1 MQGGGSLDAYE
12 CGVYKTLAKRGIKF
26 DIIAG
31 TSIGA
36 VNAAIIV
43 GSKNDA
49 DPAAQLEDFWLDV
62 AEKITPSVL
71 PDNLRCI
78 VSAMYAASY
87 GNLKAFEPLWFTISN
102 RYGNFLSYYNRPY
115 LYLTTPLKKSLSK
128 YTDFA
133 KLN

>member
-1 MQGGGSLDAYE
+1 MDQLKIRDAQKLQSETVLVMQGGGSLGAYE

-62 AEKITPSVL
+62 AEKITTSVL
-71 PDNLRCI
+71 PDGLRGM
-78 VSAMYAASY
+78 VSSMYAATY
-87 GNLKAFEPLWFTISN
+87 GN
-102 RYGNFLSYYNRPY
+102 
-115 LYLTTPLKKSLSK
+115 
-128 YTDFA
+128 
-133 KLN
+133 